1 MRLVAALS
9 LVGAAAAFQ
18 QLPRRRKAMVT
29 SATTGYGF
37 QAKEEQT
44 KRTAALAAHVAKNWS
59 GPGPAPSADV
69 LAALR
74 ITVITAICALPE
86 SARTRVLDSY

>member
-1 MRLVAALS
+1 MNPKKDK
-9 LVGAAAAFQ
+9 GA
-18 QLPRRRKAMVT
+18 RKPT
-29 SATTGYGF
+29 SGREF

-44 KRTAALAAHVAKNWS
+44 KRTAALAAHVAKSWS

>member
-9 LVGAAAAFQ
+9 LVGAAAALQ
-18 QLPRRRKAMVT
+18 PQPRRHAAMASVG
-29 SATTGYGF
+29 SRAF
-37 QAKEEQT
+37 QAREEQT
-44 KRTAALAAHVAKNWS
+44 KRTAALAAHVAKSWS
-59 GPGPAPSADV
+59 GPGPAPSVDA

-74 ITVITAICALPE
+74 ITVITAICVLPE